1 MGNSFRQTIAGIF
14 SAPKMTPNIMLEGHI
29 ANTLAR
35 AKSSPDEY
43 LIAAQ
48 DTTYYNY
55 TGHHK
60 MEGLGLIQENTKGA
74 IQHNVLLMNESGQPL
89 GLLDQQ
95 YWTREGGKNFEGKE
109 SEKWFNGLS
118 AVNKHLGN
126 CGKKVVLVQDR
137 EADILDFFKAK
148 REDSV
153 ELLVRVHEPRNMEV
167 LTNGAIVKL
176 ENASEHLSDYG
187 QKEVVIQR
195 NNREVKLTLSLR
207 AGAVNVHPRKN
218 YSTKKH
224 STKGLSLVVAEEVA
238 CVDCKTGKNLFD
250 KEERVIWY
258 LLTSLPIESLEDV
271 LRIVNFYALRW
282 RIERLHYTL
291 KSGALNVEKL
301 QFDDLDT
308 TFNALAFYSI
318 VAWQILGV
326 TYLVRQVAEVPAT
339 DFFEEQE
346 IVILEKVTKKDIQT
360 IKDAV
365 LALCKIVG
373 FAPSKKQPL
382 PGIKVL
388 AQAFER
394 FYYIKLGAS
403 IT

>member
-1 MGNSFRQTIAGIF
+1 MGDSFRQTMAGIF

-29 ANTLAR
+29 ANTIAR
-35 AKSSPDEY
+35 ANSSPDEY

-55 TGHHK
+55 SGHHQMK
-60 MEGLGLIQENTKGA
+60 GLGVIKDRIKGVM
-74 IQHNVLLMNESGQPL
+74 QHNILLMSELGQPL

-95 YWTREGGKNFEGKE
+95 YWTRKGGKNFEGKE

-126 CGKKVVLVQDR
+126 CGKKVVLVEDR
-137 EADILDFFKAK
+137 EADIFDFFKAQ
-148 REDSV
+148 RADSI
-153 ELLVRVHEPRNMEV
+153 ELLVRVYEPRNMEV
-167 LTNGAIVKL
+167 LASGQIVKL
-176 ENASEHLSDYG
+176 EGATEHLSDYG
-187 QKEVVIQR
+187 CKEVVIQR

-207 AGAVNVHPRKN
+207 AGAVSVHPRKDL
-218 YSTKKH
+218 SIKKH
-224 STKGLSLVVAEEVA
+224 STQGLSLVVAEEVA
-238 CVDCKTGKNLFD
+238 CVDCKTGENLFD
-250 KEERVIWY
+250 KKERAIWY
-258 LLTSLPIESLEDV
+258 LLTSLPIENLEDV
-271 LRIVNFYALRW
+271 QRIVNFYALRW

-308 TFNALAFYSI
+308 TLNALAFYSI
-318 VAWQILGV
+318 VAWQILSV
-326 TYLVRQVAEVPAT
+326 TYLVRQDAEVPAS

-346 IVILEKVTKKDIQT
+346 IEILKKVSKKEIQT
-360 IKDAV
+360 IREAV

-382 PGIKVL
+382 PGVKVL

-394 FYYIKLGAS
+394 FYYIKLGAN